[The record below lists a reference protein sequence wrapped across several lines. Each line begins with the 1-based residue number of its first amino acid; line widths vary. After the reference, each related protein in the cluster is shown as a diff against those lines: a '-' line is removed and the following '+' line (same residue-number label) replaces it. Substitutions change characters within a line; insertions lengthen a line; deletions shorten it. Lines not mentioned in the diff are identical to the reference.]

1 MLKWKKKDTS
11 MYLSCIEYWY
21 SIIISITQ
29 RHVPCKLWAH
39 SHKKQDRWF
48 WFSILSLSKSLTNHV
63 LSMNSKFSF
72 SVLHQ
77 YSTILFL
84 RKRFHFSSSEWSK
97 NFQMYDI
104 IPILGLGYWYMNIE
118 CFYNDCVFIYRTFA
132 IKCEHSYKILYCLQR
147 TLVTKT
153 WTSASFFNRLYLWH
167 FKNNLFTL
175 QHIKI
180 VD

>member
-1 MLKWKKKDTS
+1 MFLLN
-11 MYLSCIEYWY
+11 YEHIHL
-21 SIIISITQ
+21 IINKIVILVST
-29 RHVPCKLWAH
+29 
-39 SHKKQDRWF
+39 
-48 WFSILSLSKSLTNHV
+48 LSLSKNLTNHV

-104 IPILGLGYWYMNIE
+104 IPILGLSYWYMNIE

-180 VD
+180 VDQSMTPNQFNQCIQLTVKKCYKKLQFSW